1 MQSLINQGG
10 WILVAILV
18 SSFIGWL
25 VVIYKWLVIHFEKK
39 ASVGWPESMLGSLE
53 IKDLPAAIGVCHANP
68 NILGRVLSKAI
79 GSQRLRRE
87 MFEVQMARFV
97 NGEISKLRSGLGLVS
112 RIAAVSPLLGLLGTV
127 AGLVQTFNVITVHGA
142 NDPAL
147 LAGGIEQA
155 LLTTQVGLV
164 VSIPLL
170 VLHCLLQSSVEDV
183 ELSAHLYIKK
193 VQAILCGA

>member
-1 MQSLINQGG
+1 M
-10 WILVAILV
+10 
-18 SSFIGWL
+18 
-25 VVIYKWLVIHFEKK
+25 
-39 ASVGWPESMLGSLE
+39 
-53 IKDLPAAIGVCHANP
+53 
-68 NILGRVLSKAI
+68 
-79 GSQRLRRE
+79 
-87 MFEVQMARFV
+87 
-97 NGEISKLRSGLGLVS
+97 
-112 RIAAVSPLLGLLGTV
+112 
-127 AGLVQTFNVITVHGA
+127 ITVHGA